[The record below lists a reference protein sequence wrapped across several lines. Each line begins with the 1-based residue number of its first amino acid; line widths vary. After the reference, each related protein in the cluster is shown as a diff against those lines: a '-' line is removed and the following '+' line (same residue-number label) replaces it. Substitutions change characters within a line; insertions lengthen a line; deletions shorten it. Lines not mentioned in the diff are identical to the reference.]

1 MTNLRRLLMLAV
13 AIGLTL
19 AVFEFWGRLGSAMG
33 IAIAT
38 KVAQPAQPQ
47 QTPGEVSV
55 TIVPPPP
62 AKEVCGKDK
71 RQPCPPV
78 P

>member
-1 MTNLRRLLMLAV
+1 MTNLRRVLMLAV

-38 KVAQPAQPQ
+38 KVAQPAPQ

-55 TIVPPPP
+55 TIVPPP
-62 AKEVCGKDK
+62 AKRVCGKDK
-71 RQPCPPV
+71 KQPCPPV

>member
-38 KVAQPAQPQ
+38 KVAQPAPQ

-55 TIVPPPP
+55 IIVPPPS
-62 AKEVCGKDK
+62 AQGVCGKDRK
-71 RQPCPPV
+71 QPCPPV

>member
-19 AVFEFWGRLGSAMG
+19 AVFEFWGKLGSAMG
-33 IAIAT
+33 IVLAT
-38 KVAQPAQPQ
+38 KVAEPAQP

-62 AKEVCGKDK
+62 AKGVCGKDK
-71 RQPCPPV
+71 KQPCPPV